1 MTLLDKVIEI
11 SSNLAF
17 EIREISKCT
26 QTSRTKFYIQ
36 TTLTDSVKELEKQN
50 KKLNGYRNTLES
62 PIELGEEINTVYDEI
77 WAISE
82 AIGEVQYHLMHND
95 ILAALEVLDKINK
108 SIKGR

>member
-1 MTLLDKVIEI
+1 MTLLDKILGI

-26 QTSRTKFYIQ
+26 QTSRTKFDIQ
-36 TTLTDSVKELEKQN
+36 TRLVDSVNELEKQN

-95 ILAALEVLDKINK
+95 ILAALVVLDKINK

>member
-1 MTLLDKVIEI
+1 MTLLDKVTEI

-26 QTSRTKFYIQ
+26 QTSRTKFDIQ

-62 PIELGEEINTVYDEI
+62 PIELGEDINTVYDEI

-95 ILAALEVLDKINK
+95 MLAAFEVLDKINK